1 MSLNSNATEL
11 TAALKTLR
19 ELWEGVREVWRDGV
33 GDEFE
38 ATVWKTL
45 EAQVNASVQAMDR
58 LTPTLSKAQRDCE

>member
-1 MSLNSNATEL
+1 MSLNANATEL

-19 ELWEGVREVWRDGV
+19 ELWEGVREAWRDGV
-33 GDEFE
+33 ADEFE

-45 EAQVNASVQAMDR
+45 EAQVNACVQAMDR

>member
-1 MSLNSNATEL
+1 
-11 TAALKTLR
+11 
-19 ELWEGVREVWRDGV
+19 VREVWRDGV

-58 LTPTLSKAQRDCE
+58 LTPTLSKSQRDCE